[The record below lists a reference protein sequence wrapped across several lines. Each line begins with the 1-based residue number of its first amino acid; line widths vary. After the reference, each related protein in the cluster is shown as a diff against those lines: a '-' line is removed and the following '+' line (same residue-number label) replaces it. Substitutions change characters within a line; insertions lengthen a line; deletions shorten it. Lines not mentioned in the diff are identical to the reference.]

1 MHAQSFLVAKFIRD
15 MGVENFSYLSGKEYC
30 HRGVYE

>member
-15 MGVENFSYLSGKEYC
+15 MGVENFSFTGKEYC